1 MMKWV
6 FGLIIIF
13 SVFCSIFTGNT
24 GNVTNALL
32 EEGVNALELC
42 IYLTGGMCVWGGLM
56 RIAEKS
62 GITDAFSK
70 MFRPMGKR
78 LFHNIDTDSKAF
90 SAITMN
96 IAANLF
102 GLGNAATPLG
112 LEAMRELE
120 KNDGESESASDNMII
135 FTVLNT
141 ASITLIPTTVAS
153 LRLKYG
159 AHNPMDILPAV
170 LISSAFSL
178 CISLTTAKLLC
189 AKRGKRK

>member
-24 GNVTNALL
+24 QDVTNALL
-32 EEGVNALELC
+32 EEGVNAIELC

-56 RIAEKS
+56 KVAEKS
-62 GITDAFSK
+62 GITNSFSK
-70 MFRPMGKR
+70 LFTPIGKR

-120 KNDGESESASDNMII
+120 KNDGESEYASDNMII

-159 AHNPMDILPAV
+159 AQNAMDILPAV
-170 LISSAFSL
+170 LISSAIALIFSL
-178 CISLTTAKLLC
+178 SLAKLLC
-189 AKRGKRK
+189 RKKGE

>member
-24 GNVTNALL
+24 QNVTNALL
-32 EEGVNALELC
+32 EEGVNAIELC

-56 RIAEKS
+56 KVAEKS
-62 GITDAFSK
+62 GITSSFSK
-70 MFRPMGKR
+70 LFTPIGKR

-120 KNDGESESASDNMII
+120 KNDGESEYASDNMII

-159 AHNPMDILPAV
+159 AQNAMDILPAV
-170 LISSAFSL
+170 LISSAIALIFSL
-178 CISLTTAKLLC
+178 SLAKLLC
-189 AKRGKRK
+189 RQKGE